1 MSANAQSTAL
11 VNPYAGY
18 KIQPKFIT
26 LDPESPQELRKGEV
40 IARALDGF
48 MFLKGTKYAYPHQ
61 GADAYW
67 WRGIIAFGF
76 VTPLCGSFKYF
87 TWSGHWGADWE
98 EKHLETIII
107 TNIVHIS
114 KEKNINWQNGTEDI
128 LWIETKHG
136 YSYAL
141 LEPDA
146 QYNGGYW
153 RPVTESWASTSA
165 DGVSASPAFKPL
177 PWHSPRP
184 AWWDALG
191 DKQWEYLV
199 NTYWKSDASEAW
211 SDLPTGDDQ
220 SQANLETTV
229 AASSLP
235 PPEYITVDSGSSSEE
250 EPAVVLVQTKPPVTK
265 GEKRVNRKKKQQ
277 ASSRSGARSS
287 SKSSKKTKYKKVK
300 VADAPDSGEEKVTT
314 SVRGSRGK
322 ASKLPSQVH
331 LGKGKARQDQ
341 DNNRKRRVYSG
352 QREASTSQKR
362 RVTEPIYVE
371 SSSDEDEKTVSSP
384 ASDLPSASKELLEI
398 GNIDSQMTFPSNS
411 VSSAPSYKVLEN

>member
-1 MSANAQSTAL
+1 MSANTQSTAL

-114 KEKNINWQNGTEDI
+114 KERNINWRNGTEDI

-153 RPVTESWASTSA
+153 QPVTESWASTSA
-165 DGVSASPAFKPL
+165 DGVSANPAFKPL

-199 NTYWKSDASEAW
+199 NTYWKSDASKAW
-211 SDLPTGDDQ
+211 SDLPTADDQ

-235 PPEYITVDSGSSSEE
+235 PSEYITVDSGSSSEE
-250 EPAVVLVQTKPPVTK
+250 EPAVVLVRTKPPVTK
-265 GEKRVNRKKKQQ
+265 GEKQVNRKKKQK
-277 ASSRSGARSS
+277 ASSRFGARLS

-300 VADAPDSGEEKVTT
+300 VINAPDSGEEKVTT
-314 SVRGSRGK
+314 SVRASRGE
-322 ASKLPSQVH
+322 ASKLPSQAH
-331 LGKGKARQDQ
+331 LGKGKARQAQ

-352 QREASTSQKR
+352 QGEASTSQKR

-371 SSSDEDEKTVSSP
+371 SSSDEDEKTLSLPV
-384 ASDLPSASKELLEI
+384 SDLPSASIELLEI
-398 GNIDSQMTFPSNS
+398 GSIDSHMTFPSNF
-411 VSSAPSYKVLEN
+411 VSSAPSPEVLEN

>member
-1 MSANAQSTAL
+1 MSANTQSKAL

-18 KIQPKFIT
+18 KIQPEFIT

-114 KEKNINWQNGTEDI
+114 KERNINWRNGTEEI

-146 QYNGGYW
+146 QYNGAIGN
-153 RPVTESWASTSA
+153 
-165 DGVSASPAFKPL
+165 ASPAFKPL

-191 DKQWEYLV
+191 DEQWEYLV

-211 SDLPTGDDQ
+211 LDLPTADDQ

-229 AASSLP
+229 AASSLRLRNISLWTP
-235 PPEYITVDSGSSSEE
+235 DR
-250 EPAVVLVQTKPPVTK
+250 Q
-265 GEKRVNRKKKQQ
+265 
-277 ASSRSGARSS
+277 
-287 SKSSKKTKYKKVK
+287 SSKKTKYKRVK
-300 VADAPDSGEEKVTT
+300 VTDAPDSGEEKVTT
-314 SVRGSRGK
+314 SVRGLGARHPNGLPKHIWERVRRAKIKITTGSEECTPVKERLPHLRREESQSRFM
-322 ASKLPSQVH
+322 L
-331 LGKGKARQDQ
+331 
-341 DNNRKRRVYSG
+341 
-352 QREASTSQKR
+352 
-362 RVTEPIYVE
+362 I
-371 SSSDEDEKTVSSP
+371 
-384 ASDLPSASKELLEI
+384 
-398 GNIDSQMTFPSNS
+398 
-411 VSSAPSYKVLEN
+411 

>member
-40 IARALDGF
+40 IACALDGF

-76 VTPLCGSFKYF
+76 VMPLCGSFKYF
-87 TWSGHWGADWE
+87 TWLGHWGADWE

-114 KEKNINWQNGTEDI
+114 KEKNINWRNG
-128 LWIETKHG
+128 
-136 YSYAL
+136 YAL

-146 QYNGGYW
+146 QYDGGYW

-184 AWWDALG
+184 AWWDPLG
-191 DKQWEYLV
+191 DEQWEYLV
-199 NTYWKSDASEAW
+199 NTYWKSDASKAW
-211 SDLPTGDDQ
+211 LDLPTGDDQ

-235 PPEYITVDSGSSSEE
+235 PPEYITVDSGLSSEE

-265 GEKRVNRKKKQQ
+265 GEKQVNQKKKQQ
-277 ASSRSGARSS
+277 ASSRSGAQLS

-341 DNNRKRRVYSG
+341 DNNRKQRVYSG

-398 GNIDSQMTFPSNS
+398 GNIDSQMTFPGNS
-411 VSSAPSYKVLEN
+411 VSSAPSHKVLEN

>member
-1 MSANAQSTAL
+1 MLANAQSTAL

-26 LDPESPQELRKGEV
+26 LDPESPQELRKGEGKM
-40 IARALDGF
+40 IACALDGF

-141 LEPDA
+141 LEPNA

-153 RPVTESWASTSA
+153 QPVTESWASTLA

-184 AWWDALG
+184 AWWDPLG

-199 NTYWKSDASEAW
+199 NTYWKSDASKAW

-220 SQANLETTV
+220 LQANLETTV

-235 PPEYITVDSGSSSEE
+235 PPEYITVDSGLSSEE

-265 GEKRVNRKKKQQ
+265 GKKQL
-277 ASSRSGARSS
+277 S

-300 VADAPDSGEEKVTT
+300 VANTPDSGEEKVTT

-341 DNNRKRRVYSG
+341 DNNRKQRVYSG

-371 SSSDEDEKTVSSP
+371 SSSDKDEKTVSSP

-398 GNIDSQMTFPSNS
+398 GNIDSQMTFPGNS
-411 VSSAPSYKVLEN
+411 VSLAPLHKVLEN